1 MYTGELST
9 AQCWRRHRLLLATV
23 VPAVQTGGKT
33 YYLNEAEEQQ
43 ELYDYLESIS
53 INVVIDDDGN
63 ISQAE

>member
-1 MYTGELST
+1 MLIQLHFTGNNEVGQL
-9 AQCWRRHRLLLATV
+9 QATV

-53 INVVIDDDGN
+53 VNVVIEDDGN